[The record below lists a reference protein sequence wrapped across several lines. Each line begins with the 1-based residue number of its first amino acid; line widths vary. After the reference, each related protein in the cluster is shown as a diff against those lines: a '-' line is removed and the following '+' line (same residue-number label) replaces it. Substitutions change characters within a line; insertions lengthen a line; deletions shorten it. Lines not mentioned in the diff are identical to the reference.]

1 MAAIGD
7 NVEAALL
14 GSGRKLGAHFQAR
27 CHVIFAGHDND
38 RAPAFRNQP
47 IAASA
52 PVEGRYAA
60 RNIFGPLTER
70 GPSRGLNHPLVGGRR
85 K

>member
-1 MAAIGD
+1 MAARGYD
-7 NVEAALL
+7 VKLALL
-14 GSGRKLGAHFQAR
+14 GSDRELGAHFQAR

-52 PVEGRYAA
+52 SVEGRYAA

-70 GPSRGLNHPLVGGRR
+70 GPSRGLNNPLVGGR
-85 K
+85 